1 MDDNK
6 KLPVDLS
13 SNTTGLSYD
22 KSLKDVSGANLS
34 DDVIGN
40 TDLDGEVIKEDTIT
54 ETQPVVENVSVGGPS
69 GTSSEEVSFTE
80 ETDSSSVVTSPDK
93 SVEISSDI
101 DVSKEVLTDDA
112 DDTESFLDD
121 TENI

>member
-34 DDVIGN
+34 DGVTGN

-54 ETQPVVENVSVGGPS
+54 ETQPIVENVSVGGPS

-80 ETDSSSVVTSPDK
+80 EMDSGSVVTSPDK

-101 DVSKEVLTDDA
+101 NVSKEILTDDA

>member
-13 SNTTGLSYD
+13 SNTTGLSDD

>member
-1 MDDNK
+1 MDDNT
-6 KLPVDLS
+6 KLPMDLS
-13 SNTTGLSYD
+13 SNTTGLSDD

-54 ETQPVVENVSVGGPS
+54 ETQPIVENVSVGGPS

>member
-13 SNTTGLSYD
+13 SNTTGLSDD

-80 ETDSSSVVTSPDK
+80 EMDSGSVVTSPDK

>member
-13 SNTTGLSYD
+13 SNTTGLSDD

-40 TDLDGEVIKEDTIT
+40 TDLDGEVAKEDTIT
-54 ETQPVVENVSVGGPS
+54 ETQPIVENVSVGGPS

>member
-13 SNTTGLSYD
+13 SNTTGLSDD

-34 DDVIGN
+34 DGVTGN

-80 ETDSSSVVTSPDK
+80 EMDSGSVVTSPDK

>member
-13 SNTTGLSYD
+13 SNTTGLSDD

-40 TDLDGEVIKEDTIT
+40 TDLDGEVAKEDTIT
-54 ETQPVVENVSVGGPS
+54 ETQPIVENVSVGGPS

-80 ETDSSSVVTSPDK
+80 EMDSGSVVTSPDK

>member
-40 TDLDGEVIKEDTIT
+40 TDLDGEVAKEDTIT
-54 ETQPVVENVSVGGPS
+54 ETQPIVENVSVGGPS

-80 ETDSSSVVTSPDK
+80 EMDSGSVVTSPDK

>member
-40 TDLDGEVIKEDTIT
+40 TDLDGEVAKEDTIT

>member
-13 SNTTGLSYD
+13 SNTTGLSDD

-34 DDVIGN
+34 DGVTGN

-69 GTSSEEVSFTE
+69 GTSSEEVPLTE
-80 ETDSSSVVTSPDK
+80 GMYIGSVAISPDN

-112 DDTESFLDD
+112 DDNESFLDD

>member
-80 ETDSSSVVTSPDK
+80 EMDSGSVVTSPDK

>member
-34 DDVIGN
+34 DGVTGN

>member
-1 MDDNK
+1 MDDNT
-6 KLPVDLS
+6 KLPMDLS
-13 SNTTGLSYD
+13 SNTTGLSDD

-40 TDLDGEVIKEDTIT
+40 TDLDGEVAKEDTIT

>member
-40 TDLDGEVIKEDTIT
+40 TDLDGEVAKEDTIT
-54 ETQPVVENVSVGGPS
+54 ETQPIVENVSVGGPS